1 MSEAYILYRDLAYV
15 FGAAVVG
22 GIGAKLLRQ
31 PLILGYVAGGILIGP
46 FTPGP
51 RLSDVHELELLA
63 EIGVILLMYSIGIE
77 FSPRDL
83 LPAKWIALGGGP
95 LGILLCIALGVGAA
109 WAMGWNISQGV
120 AVGAAVSVAS
130 TMVLSRLLIDSKQ
143 LHTDHGRAMIG
154 MTLVEDFAVVILTI
168 LLPSMTALNGERLFA
183 VGLSIGKATLIIAPF
198 AVIAV
203 KLVPPLMARIA
214 NMQSQEL
221 FVLVAV
227 ALGFVTAAATQA
239 LGLSLALGAFLAGMI
254 VSGSQYAHQ
263 TLSHLLALRDV
274 FVAVFF
280 VTIGALVDP
289 KVLWTHPG
297 LLLALLG
304 LILIG
309 KWMIWMAVALLFRYP
324 TRTALL
330 IALGLTQIGEFSYVL
345 IQVAR
350 AAKMVDPP
358 VYNAI
363 LMASLISILVN
374 VPLVRFTSGRWGSTS
389 ALAVET
395 LP

>member
-1 MSEAYILYRDLAYV
+1 VSDGYMLYRDLAYV

-22 GIGAKLLRQ
+22 GLGARLLRQ

-51 RLSDVHELELLA
+51 RLSNIHELELLA

-83 LPAKWIALGGGP
+83 LPAKWISLGAGP
-95 LGILLCIALGVGAA
+95 LGILLCIALGLGAG
-109 WAMGWNISQGV
+109 WAMGWSPSQGI

-143 LHTDHGRAMIG
+143 LHSEHGRAMIG

-168 LLPSMTALNGERLFA
+168 LLPSLTALSGERFFA
-183 VGLSIGKATLIIAPF
+183 VALSMGKAALIIAPF

-203 KLVPPLMARIA
+203 KLVPPLLAKVA
-214 NMQSQEL
+214 EMQSQEL
-221 FVLVAV
+221 FLLVAV

-239 LGLSLALGAFLAGMI
+239 LGLSLALGAFLAGMM
-254 VSGSQYAHQ
+254 VSGSPYAHQ
-263 TLSHLLALRDV
+263 TLSHLLPLRDV
-274 FVAVFF
+274 FVALFF

-289 KVLWTHPG
+289 KVVWTHPG
-297 LLLALLG
+297 LLLALLALILVGKG
-304 LILIG
+304 LI
-309 KWMIWMAVALLFRYP
+309 WTAVALLFRYP
-324 TRTALL
+324 VRTALL
-330 IALGLTQIGEFSYVL
+330 IAAGLTQIGEFSYVL

-350 AAKMVDPP
+350 EAKMVDPP

-374 VPLVRFTSGRWGSTS
+374 VLLMRFASARWTSELAPAAD
-389 ALAVET
+389 ALA
-395 LP
+395 